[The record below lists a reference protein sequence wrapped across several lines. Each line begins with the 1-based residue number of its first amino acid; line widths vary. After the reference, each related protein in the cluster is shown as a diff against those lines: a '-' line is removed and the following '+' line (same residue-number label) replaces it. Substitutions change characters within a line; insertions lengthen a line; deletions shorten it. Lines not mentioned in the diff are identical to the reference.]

1 MVCKPKEE
9 GGLGVLD
16 LQKQNEALL
25 MKNLDKFLNRRD
37 IPWVTMVWEKHYP
50 NGKLSGNT
58 LKKAPFGGGTILK
71 LFETFKSLSKG
82 KCAEWSN
89 LPFLARQLDAAA
101 TQV

>member
-1 MVCKPKEE
+1 M
-9 GGLGVLD
+9 D

-50 NGKLSGNT
+50 NGKLPGNT
-58 LKKAPFGGGTILK
+58 KKGSFWWRDILK
-71 LFETFKSLSKG
+71 LLETFKSLSKG